1 MPSIRRLVF
10 LGLVTFQGVLG
21 AHISHTKNS
30 LINPTGTSNSQPDP
44 LASTYPN
51 NVTGTINQT
60 IIVAPISYLLAR
72 QLIPEKYGIL
82 PHYAAMLPGFP
93 SKMYPLV
100 LEAKLDHD
108 VQMNGTSIPDF
119 TSFQITFTFVDLLG
133 DGYST
138 FRYIPTDLITNNS
151 LAIARVGLYGTN
163 AIVVDFDPPNDPYAY
178 VPASQGPA
186 PGAIY
191 FKATSTLGAHVSAKF
206 VPLGTSK
213 GSYLLSFYQNV
224 TNQPTFGDGVV
235 CDNQLR
241 FFNTRITQGV
251 YAPVA
256 IQGNITIPAQYLPKT
271 TTFTNVLGL
280 KLDTAFV
287 ENNYLSCA
295 SLKGYSYQGE

>member
-10 LGLVTFQGVLG
+10 LGLVTFQGVLD

-30 LINPTGTSNSQPDP
+30 LINLTGTSNSQPDP

-133 DGYST
+133 DG
-138 FRYIPTDLITNNS
+138 
-151 LAIARVGLYGTN
+151 VGLYGTN